1 MCISRH
7 LVATDRGCGI
17 SHTQASSD
25 KLVDKPSIKTQ
36 EVGIAMSR
44 LNNATLRTKLVAS
57 FLVCGLIP
65 LGILAIISYNTA
77 SEGMSGM
84 AQKGCSE
91 LEQKAYNQ
99 LVALRDVK
107 KGQIEKYFGE
117 RRGDMD
123 VLKETVGTLRE
134 EAINKLVAMRE
145 VKKKQ
150 IESYFADRKND
161 MDVLVDIVDTLRQDS
176 MAKLLAIQTNRKNQ
190 ITTYFETLADNINSL
205 KHNPTTKQAIEQ
217 FEQAFIAENHK
228 TGGTQWS
235 TVEKEFGKIF
245 ADLIG
250 DNGYYDLFLIAADGN
265 VVYTVAKESDLGE
278 NLLEGKLKDSGLAH
292 MFRDSMNSEVAFSDF
307 KPYGPSANKPAAFF
321 GGPVVNSNGS
331 RLGTIAIQVP
341 IERINEITQERAG
354 FGETQEIY
362 LVGSDKLMRSDS
374 YLDPTNH
381 SVVASFAN
389 PELGSVDT
397 PAVQQALSGKSG
409 QSVIID
415 YNGNLVLSSYEPINI
430 HGATWAI
437 IAEIDVAEAFCP
449 KDTDGEFFFKKYTE
463 KYGYYDLF
471 LIDPNG
477 FCFYTVARES
487 DYQTNLVDGKYAKSN
502 LGELT
507 RNVLKVKQFGFAD
520 FASYAPSNGDPA
532 AFIAQPIV
540 NDGNTELVVALQMP
554 LDTVNNIMGVR
565 NGMGE
570 TGETYLIGPDKLMRS
585 DSYLNPAN
593 YSVKASFA
601 NPSKGTV
608 DTEAANLAL
617 SGKTGA
623 DVILDYNNN
632 PVISAYTPVDVFGTT
647 WGLLAE
653 IDVAEAFCPKDK
665 NGEHFFKKYVEK
677 YGYYDLFLM
686 NPDGYCFYTVAQES
700 DYQTNLVDG
709 QFSTS
714 NLGELTREVL
724 ETKQFGFADFSPYAP
739 SNDDPAAF
747 IAQPIVN
754 DENGKLELV
763 VALQLSLD
771 AVNEIMGMRSGMG
784 ETGETYLIGSDKLMR
799 SDSYLDPTNHTVVSS
814 FANPSI
820 GSVDTDAG
828 NDALAGNS
836 DAKIITDYNGNPV
849 LSAYTPV
856 DVFGTRWAL
865 LAEIDEAEA
874 MAVVKDMEK
883 TSSASQR
890 SLVTWVTG
898 VAISAILIV
907 TVFSL
912 IITRMIT
919 NPFKKIF
926 KGLKSFS
933 NAELTDTVNT
943 FNQIIT
949 GMTEVVDQVNSAASQ
964 VSSAS
969 QGLAEGATE
978 QAASLEE
985 TSAALEEMS
994 AMTRT
999 NADNAKQ
1006 ANELAAQANT
1016 AAEHGSTTIMAI
1028 NESSEQ
1034 ISKINRVIEEIAF
1047 QTNLLA
1053 LNAAVEAARAGEHG
1067 KGFAVVADEVRNLA
1081 QRAAGATRETTS
1093 LIENSVSRSREG
1105 VEAIGTIVDGVAKV
1119 TELIESIS
1127 TASEEQAQGVNQV
1140 NAAISQMDSATQQNA
1155 ASAEESS
1162 SAAAELNAQA
1172 LATKKLVDEL
1182 VLLVKGTVNEKY
1194 RRTGKQI
1201 PVNTT
1206 QKETSTK
1213 QSAPTD
1219 VEQSTSS
1226 DDWLLPVGPEDQL
1239 S

>member
-1 MCISRH
+1 MSW
-7 LVATDRGCGI
+7 L
-17 SHTQASSD
+17 AS
-25 KLVDKPSIKTQ
+25 T
-36 EVGIAMSR
+36 
-44 LNNATLRTKLVAS
+44 TLRTKLVAS

-65 LGILAIISYNTA
+65 LGIVAIISYDTA
-77 SEGMSGM
+77 NEGMGGM
-84 AQKGCSE
+84 AQKSCSE
-91 LEQKAYNQ
+91 LEKKACNQ

-107 KGQIEKYFGE
+107 KGQIENYFSE

-123 VLKETVGTLRE
+123 VLRETVGTLRE
-134 EAINKLVAMRE
+134 EAIKKLVAMRE

-150 IESYFADRKND
+150 IEKYFADRKDD

-176 MAKLLAIQTNRKNQ
+176 MAKLLAIQTNRKQQ
-190 ITTYFETLADNINSL
+190 ITTYFDTLADNVNGL
-205 KHNPTTKQAIEQ
+205 KHNPTTIRAIGE
-217 FEQAFIAENHK
+217 FEQAFIAASRK
-228 TGGTQWS
+228 TGEAQWKA
-235 TVEKEFGKIF
+235 VESEFGELF
-245 ADLIG
+245 ASLIK
-250 DNGYYDLFLIAADGN
+250 DNGYYDLFLITADGD

-278 NLLEGKLKDSGLAH
+278 NLLEGELKDSGLACV
-292 MFRDSMNSEVAFSDF
+292 FRESMESEVAFSDF
-307 KPYGPSANKPAAFF
+307 KPYGPSANEPAAFLA
-321 GGPVVNSNGS
+321 GPVRNSEGA
-331 RLGTIAIQVP
+331 RIGAIAIQVP

-362 LVGSDKLMRSDS
+362 LVGSDRLMRSDS

-381 SVVASFAN
+381 SVIASFAN
-389 PELGSVDT
+389 PKMGSVDT
-397 PAVQQALSGKSG
+397 LAVEQSLSGKSG

-415 YNGNLVLSSYEPINI
+415 YNGNLVLSSYEPVNI
-430 HGATWAI
+430 HGVTWAI
-437 IAEIDVAEAFCP
+437 VAEIDVAEAFCP
-449 KDTDGEFFFKKYTE
+449 KDKEGEHFFKKYTE

-471 LIDPNG
+471 LIDPTG
-477 FCFYTVARES
+477 YCFYTVARES
-487 DYQTNLVDGKYAKSN
+487 DYQTNFSDGKYASSN

-507 RNVLKVKQFGFAD
+507 RNVLKSKQFGFAD
-520 FASYAPSNGDPA
+520 FAPYAPSNNDPA

-540 NDGNTELVVALQMP
+540 HNGDTELIVALQMP
-554 LDTVNNIMGVR
+554 LDEVNGIMAVR
-565 NGMGE
+565 DGMGE

-585 DSYLNPAN
+585 DSYLNPAD
-593 YSVKASFA
+593 YSVSASFA
-601 NPSKGTV
+601 DPSKGTV
-608 DTEAANLAL
+608 DTVAASRAL
-617 SGKTGA
+617 GGETGA
-623 DVILDYNNN
+623 DVIRDYNNN

-665 NGEHFFKKYVEK
+665 DGQYFFEKYIEK

-686 NPDGYCFYTVAQES
+686 NPDGYCFYTVARES
-700 DYQTNLVDG
+700 DYETNFVEG
-709 QFSTS
+709 KFSDS
-714 NLGELTREVL
+714 NLGRLTREVL
-724 ETKQFGFADFSPYAP
+724 ETGGFGFADFSPYAP
-739 SNDDPAAF
+739 SNDEPAAF

-754 DENGKLELV
+754 SENSQLELV

-771 AVNEIMGMRSGMG
+771 AINGIMGMRSGMG
-784 ETGETYLIGSDKLMR
+784 ETGETYLVGSDKLMR

-814 FANPSI
+814 FANPST
-820 GSVDTDAG
+820 GAVDTEAA
-828 NDALAGNS
+828 NDALLGKTNV
-836 DAKIITDYNGNPV
+836 KIMTDYNGNPV

-883 TSSASQR
+883 TSSASQGH
-890 SLVTWVTG
+890 LVKWVAG
-898 VAISAILIV
+898 VAIGAAVIV

-926 KGLKSFS
+926 RGLKSFS
-933 NAELTDTVNT
+933 NRELTDTADT

-969 QGLAEGATE
+969 MVLAEGSTE
-978 QAASLEE
+978 QASSVEE
-985 TSAALEEMS
+985 TSAALEQMS
-994 AMTRT
+994 AMTRA

-1006 ANELAAQANT
+1006 ANELAVQANA
-1016 AAEHGSTTIMAI
+1016 AAEHGHTTITGI

-1081 QRAAGATRETTS
+1081 QRAAGATRETTA

-1119 TELIESIS
+1119 TGLIESIS
-1127 TASEEQAQGVNQV
+1127 RASEEQAEGVDQV
-1140 NAAISQMDSATQQNA
+1140 KTAVSQIDNATQQNA

-1162 SAAAELNAQA
+1162 SAAAELNNQA
-1172 LATKKLVDEL
+1172 TATKKLVDEL
-1182 VLLVKGTVNEKY
+1182 ILLVRDED
-1194 RRTGKQI
+1194 R
-1201 PVNTT
+1201 
-1206 QKETSTK
+1206 ETEHLISGNPG
-1213 QSAPTD
+1213 SRL
-1219 VEQSTSS
+1219 VGSS
-1226 DDWLLPVGPEDQL
+1226 
-1239 S
+1239 